1 MAETKHRPET
11 TAATPGRSAH
21 SPVVRDGLCR
31 HIRSKGMIVNIDEA
45 PESASTQ
52 RNYLGVDPH
61 ALAWDGTV
69 WWCTETSKTI
79 GPDDRPCD
87 AGRCVSGRR
96 CFTGEDNLV

>member
-1 MAETKHRPET
+1 MATKQRPET
-11 TAATPGRSAH
+11 TSATPGRSSH

-31 HIRSKGMIVNIDEA
+31 HIRSKGMIINIDEA
-45 PESASTQ
+45 PENASSQ
-52 RNYLGVDPH
+52 LNYRSVDPH

-87 AGRCVSGRR
+87 SARCLQGRR
-96 CFTGEDNLV
+96 CFVGEDNLV